1 MTANDFEQFAEELT
15 KPGEPTRVFGNHIR
29 RIRNQGITWNN
40 KVEMRKIL
48 EDWYV
53 EEAYELT
60 PDEAKKKIFDVS
72 KKVGNMKSLFSE
84 KRETVTDSRKDE
96 TDNTGKEETGA
107 ATVTITHVE
116 GPLIIGGHVGTFVGR
131 DDNSTSNTFNIS
143 SLDSHLQDLLT
154 DGQKQFLEKHL
165 KEESLTTLDGL
176 PGTGMSLLK
185 FDTILRSVCMIE
197 TPDGGQGTGFLTKIS
212 DSRYPGIA
220 FMTAGHNF
228 QEETTER
235 LPKVIDQELFAS
247 FKLHFGH
254 TKGTPGGAGGIKSC
268 QLADFGDFRG
278 SIGRAGERRFFPGN
292 ISERSL
298 EDEDYCVLLF
308 TDPSIEEKLA
318 RFGLEYLPCGGGDYL
333 EKRRGILSI
342 FGHPGVAKDH
352 PNAPLRVS
360 YGKEKVVSSFCGLP
374 VHATNKSH
382 LCYDMDTLPGNFG
395 SPIIGRGA
403 NDPNVLFSQWPRKG
417 KN

>member
-1 MTANDFEQFAEELT
+1 MSYECEIKNKIGDQHKELVKFAEGGRMTANDFEQFAEELT

-131 DDNSTSNTFNIS
+131 DDNSTSNTFNVS
-143 SLDSHLQDLLT
+143 SLDSHLQNLLT

-212 DSRYPGIA
+212 RQQEPWYRLHDRWSQ
-220 FMTAGHNF
+220 F
-228 QEETTER
+228 QR
-235 LPKVIDQELFAS
+235 GDYQKA
-247 FKLHFGH
+247 
-254 TKGTPGGAGGIKSC
+254 AKSYRPRAIC
-268 QLADFGDFRG
+268 QLQASLWTYEGNTWRRRCYQVMPTRRLRG
-278 SIGRAGERRFFPGN
+278 LSGIYRTSWRETVLPWQHIGE
-292 ISERSL
+292 
-298 EDEDYCVLLF
+298 F
-308 TDPSIEEKLA
+308 TE
-318 RFGLEYLPCGGGDYL
+318 G
-333 EKRRGILSI
+333 
-342 FGHPGVAKDH
+342 
-352 PNAPLRVS
+352 
-360 YGKEKVVSSFCGLP
+360 
-374 VHATNKSH
+374 
-382 LCYDMDTLPGNFG
+382 
-395 SPIIGRGA
+395 
-403 NDPNVLFSQWPRKG
+403 
-417 KN
+417 